1 MKLHWK
7 TLRGGEV
14 TVVLHQ
20 EHILHMNIT
29 TTMSE
34 IIFPNMSYNGR
45 YNVAITAINC
55 FGEPN
60 STDFEFSQ
68 GILNCLC

>member
-1 MKLHWK
+1 MTLHWK

-14 TVVLHQ
+14 TVVLHK
-20 EHILHMNIT
+20 ENILHMNIT
-29 TTMSE
+29 KTVSE
-34 IIFPNMSYNGR
+34 IIFRYMSYNAN
-45 YNVAITAINC
+45 YNVSITARNC